1 MRHVIVAIGVACA
14 ACQGTP
20 KDAAGWARAAT
31 RRNRV
36 QEKVEAV
43 EQVRKAPGDKN
54 DDYLYL
60 GIDRTERRGNSSV
73 TFDGKKVITATD
85 DNFADA
91 GKVGVW
97 TKADSVTLFD
107 DFSFGNK

>member
-1 MRHVIVAIGVACA
+1 MRHALVALGIACA

-43 EQVRKAPGDKN
+43 
-54 DDYLYL
+54 
-60 GIDRTERRGNSSV
+60 
-73 TFDGKKVITATD
+73 
-85 DNFADA
+85 
-91 GKVGVW
+91 
-97 TKADSVTLFD
+97 
-107 DFSFGNK
+107 